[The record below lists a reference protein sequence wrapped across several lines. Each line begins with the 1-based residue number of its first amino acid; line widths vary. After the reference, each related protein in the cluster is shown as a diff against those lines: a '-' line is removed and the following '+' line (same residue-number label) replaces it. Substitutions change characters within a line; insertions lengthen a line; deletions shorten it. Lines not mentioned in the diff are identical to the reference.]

1 MSNYK
6 IITET
11 NTDLPQKII
20 DELDVHAIPMIFTQ
34 CDKEYK
40 NYADGRELD
49 HLEFYERLKEG
60 HMTTTAQISME
71 MFRQEVCPYLDKG
84 IDILYIA
91 FSSAL
96 SGTYSTCSVAAQD
109 LREEYPERKIILVD
123 TLSVSMGEGL
133 LVYYAALM
141 QKEGKSIEE
150 VADWVSENRLKVA
163 HWFTVLDLFH
173 LKRGGRLSGASAAI
187 GTVMGIKP
195 VLYIDDEGKLTPN
208 SKVRGRKQSLDILVD
223 KVLKCADNLKD
234 QVIFISH
241 ANCEEDAKYIESKI
255 KYEAVPKDVIINMI
269 GPVIGGHAG
278 QGAIAVFYLAN
289 SRAD

>member
-6 IITET
+6 IVTET
-11 NTDLPQKII
+11 NTDLSQKAI
-20 DELDVHAIPMIFTQ
+20 DDLNIHAIPMLFTQ

-40 NYADGRELD
+40 NYADGRELN
-49 HLEFYERLKEG
+49 HLEFYDRLKEG

-71 MFRQEVCPYLDKG
+71 QFRKEICPYLDAG
-84 IDILYIA
+84 LDVLYIG

-96 SGTYSTCSVAAQD
+96 SGTFSTCSIAAHD
-109 LREEYPERKIILVD
+109 LREEYPERKIIMID

-150 VADWVSENRLKVA
+150 VEKWVLDNRLKVA
-163 HWFTVLDLFH
+163 HWFTVEDLFH

-195 VLYIDDEGKLTPN
+195 ILYIADDGKLVPN
-208 SKVRGRKQSLDILVD
+208 SKVRGRKQSLDVLVD
-223 KVLKCADNLKD
+223 KVLQKAENIND

-241 ANCEEDAKYIESKI
+241 ANCEEDAKYIENKI
-255 KYEAVPKDVIINMI
+255 KYEAVPKDIVINLI

-278 QGAIAVFYLAN
+278 QGAIAVFYLAK
-289 SRAD
+289 SRDD